1 MDSPK
6 TAPDSKVLSLPV
18 KRNKNSLTKSL
29 GSYSFVF
36 IFLFIFA
43 AFLVSNSSALT
54 VSGAFNILRHSVVVG
69 IIALGM
75 GLVIITGG
83 IDLSVGSMLAI
94 ISGLSVDVF
103 NATNSAFLTLL
114 FALFVGLAC
123 GFLNGILVGKVKMPA
138 FIATLG
144 TMMIYRSL
152 AQYYLRATAGVSR
165 RSIFNMDGTL
175 SAYQNF
181 YGFGQSKLFS
191 VIPVVGL
198 VFIAV
203 VIVMVFISTSTKF
216 GKRVYAIGSNERGA
230 QLAGVNVARTR
241 VQVFVISGL
250 LCGLASFLG
259 LAMQGSVDPA
269 TIGKSNEMYAIAA
282 VVIGGIAMSGG
293 KGKLLGVLFGTLSYT
308 SIDKII
314 AALKLDAL
322 INDTIKGSILLVAV
336 LVQLMIP
343 LLRVKIKELF
353 KSPTVKSS

>member
-1 MDSPK
+1 MDKPNAQAK
-6 TAPDSKVLSLPV
+6 W
-18 KRNKNSLTKSL
+18 NKNSIAKVL

-36 IFLFIFA
+36 IFVIIFV
-43 AFLVSNSSALT
+43 AFLATNSSALT
-54 VSGAFNILRHSVVVG
+54 LSGAFNTLRHSVVVG

-103 NATNSAFLTLL
+103 NATNSTAITLL
-114 FALFVGLAC
+114 FALAMGVAC
-123 GFLNGILVGKVKMPA
+123 GFLNGILVGRIKMPA

-175 SAYQNF
+175 SAYENF
-181 YGFGQSKLFS
+181 YGFGQAKLFS

-198 VFIAV
+198 VLIAA
-203 VIVMVFISTSTKF
+203 VIIMVFISTSTKF
-216 GKRVYAIGSNERGA
+216 GKQVYAIGSNERAA
-230 QLAGVNVARTR
+230 QLAGINVARTR
-241 VQVFVISGL
+241 VMVFVITGL

-282 VVIGGIAMSGG
+282 VVIGGISMSGG
-293 KGKLLGVLFGTLSYT
+293 KGKLLGVLFGALSYT

-343 LLRVKIKELF
+343 LLRAKLRELIKNTPFHL
-353 KSPTVKSS
+353 

>member
-1 MDSPK
+1 MDK
-6 TAPDSKVLSLPV
+6 TIARGKL
-18 KRNKNSLTKSL
+18 NKNSFTKVL

-36 IFLFIFA
+36 IFIFIFA
-43 AFLVSNSSALT
+43 AFLATNSSALT
-54 VSGAFNILRHSVVVG
+54 LSGAFNTLRHSVVVG

-103 NATNSAFLTLL
+103 NATNSTAITLV
-114 FALFVGLAC
+114 FALATGVAC
-123 GFLNGILVGKVKMPA
+123 GFLNGILVGKIKMPA

-175 SAYQNF
+175 SAYENF
-181 YGFGQSKLFS
+181 YGFGQAKLFS

-198 VFIAV
+198 VLIAA

-216 GKRVYAIGSNERGA
+216 GKQVYAIGSNERAA
-230 QLAGVNVARTR
+230 QLAGINVARTR
-241 VQVFVISGL
+241 VMVFVITGL

-282 VVIGGIAMSGG
+282 VVIGGISMSGG
-293 KGKLLGVLFGTLSYT
+293 KGKLLGVLFGALSYT

-343 LLRVKIKELF
+343 VLRAKIRELI
-353 KSPTVKSS
+353 KSKRLGGESAPKA